1 MAGKRDQHKL
11 PPSMP
16 KELGIARDASRAPL
30 FSRRALLRRVL
41 NAAAIGPV
49 ASWSGVGRVSGALG
63 SLAPPLL
70 GAAALA
76 NARSAAAGQRW
87 FDERIEGPLH
97 VHADF
102 SLAVCGPL
110 IDELILLQDD
120 LCKVLEVPPA
130 KEPIH
135 LFLFERKPVYI
146 AYLRQYFPRVP
157 YRRALYVKERGPGMV
172 LAFRNAEFDV
182 DLRHETTHALLHS
195 ALAELPLWL
204 DEGIA
209 EYFEVSRD
217 QRVGGNP
224 YLNQM
229 KWQAWVGPL
238 PQLED
243 LEAIKDLSGMG
254 RVEYRLAWAWTH
266 FLLHGPAALRTELLR
281 FVADARGMVPGESLG
296 ARLLRRFPDRD
307 ELFANHFKQFQV

>member
-1 MAGKRDQHKL
+1 MA
-11 PPSMP
+11 
-16 KELGIARDASRAPL
+16 AP
-30 FSRRALLRRVL
+30 AV
-41 NAAAIGPV
+41 
-49 ASWSGVGRVSGALG
+49 
-63 SLAPPLL
+63 

-76 NARSAAAGQRW
+76 GTREVVAGQRW
-87 FDERIEGPLH
+87 FDERIAGPLH

-102 SLAVCGPL
+102 SLSVCATL
-110 IDELILLQDD
+110 IDELIVLQDD
-120 LCKVLEVPPA
+120 LSKALEVPPA
-130 KEPIH
+130 REPIH

-195 ALAELPLWL
+195 VLVNLPLWL

-209 EYFEVSRD
+209 EYFEVSRE

-238 PQLED
+238 PKLDD
-243 LEAIKDLSGMG
+243 LEAIDDLSGMG
-254 RVEYRLAWAWTH
+254 RVEYRFAWAWTH
-266 FLLHGPAALRTELLR
+266 FLLHGPPALRTELLR
-281 FVADARGMVPGESLG
+281 FVADARGMSPGESLG
-296 ARLLRRFPDRD
+296 TRLLRRFPDRD
-307 ELFANHFKQFQV
+307 ELFANHFKHFQV